1 MATTYLYRD
10 ATSATGVTA
19 ATISCWVKK
28 VKNDAEQHVWFSG
41 YTADYG
47 QYSFR
52 INFNADNTLRCMND
66 DAGVNFKLETN
77 RVFVDTN
84 AWYHICLALDTS
96 ESAADRGK
104 LYINGVR
111 ETSFSTDTNMTGDQF
126 FTGKSGYRQVI
137 GRHEGGADAYFDG
150 LMGQYY
156 YIDGTAY
163 QASTFGETDAD
174 TGEWQILTAPTV
186 TMGTNGFLVLKNGNT
201 ITDQS
206 SNSNNL
212 TLGGGTLTDMQESAS
227 NIFATNNPLVKQ
239 QTTYAMQYCNTWCR
253 TTDAA
258 MFCASSTLG
267 MTKGKYYAE
276 VKCGT
281 IEASS
286 RGEIGISGDVGKMSR
301 TNDYPG
307 GATDSYSYASNGAKM
322 EEGTETSYGD
332 SWTTGDIIGIAY
344 DADNNKL
351 YFSKNGVW
359 QNSGDPTSGST
370 GTGALSIEAPS
381 NTVDGV
387 FFFACGDHA
396 TGGSTTTEYN
406 WNYGNGYFGTTA
418 ISSEGTNASG
428 IGKFEYDVPAGYTA
442 LSTKGLNE

>member
-10 ATSATGVTA
+10 ATSATSVTA

-28 VKNDAEQHVWFSG
+28 VKTGVEQHVWFSG

-52 INFNADNTLRCMND
+52 INFNTDDTLRCMND

-77 RVFVDTN
+77 RKFRDTN
-84 AWYHICLALDTS
+84 GWYHICLALDTS

-111 ETSFSTDTNMTGDQF
+111 ETSFSTDTNMSGDQF

-174 TGEWQILTAPTV
+174 TGEWKIKTSPTV

-206 SNSNNL
+206 SNSNDL
-212 TLGGGTLTDMQESAS
+212 TLGGGAVLDMKDCPSDVYATMNSLDNYEQGSTFTICDNKLEW
-227 NIFATNNPLVKQ
+227 NTNNK
-239 QTTYAMQYCNTWCR
+239 TNYSTFAMN
-253 TTDAA
+253 
-258 MFCASSTLG
+258 
-267 MTKGKYYAE
+267 KGKFYWEMKYANNT
-276 VKCGT
+276 GGSD
-281 IEASS
+281 AM
-286 RGEIGISGDVGKMSR
+286 IGMSLADTR
-301 TNDYPG
+301 QPDDYPG
-307 GATDSYSYASNGAKM
+307 HDSTAWSYYASNGNKYHS
-322 EEGTETSYGD
+322 GGSSYGD
-332 SWTTGDIIGIAY
+332 SWTTNDIIGVAF
-344 DADNNKL
+344 DADTRTL
-351 YFSKNGVW
+351 WFSKNGVW
-359 QNSGDPTSGST
+359 QNSATISEIAAGTSTNSAYTGMGSAGDWFIPCMSGY
-370 GTGALSIEAPS
+370 
-381 NTVDGV
+381 DGNKAE
-387 FFFACGDHA
+387 FNF
-396 TGGSTTTEYN
+396 
-406 WNYGNGYFGTTA
+406 GNGYFSTTA
-418 ISSEGTNASG
+418 ISDEGTNASG
-428 IGKFEYDVPAGYTA
+428 VGKFEYDVPNNFTA
-442 LSTKGLNE
+442 LSTKGLNI

>member
-10 ATSATGVTA
+10 ATSATSVTA

-28 VKNDAEQHVWFSG
+28 VKTGVEQTVWFSG

-52 INFNADNTLRCMND
+52 INFNTDDTLRCMND

-77 RVFVDTN
+77 RKFRDTN
-84 AWYHICLALDTS
+84 GWYHICLALDTS

-150 LMGQYY
+150 LMSYYY

-163 QASTFGETDAD
+163 PASTFGETDAD
-174 TGEWQILTAPTV
+174 TGEWKINTNPTV

-212 TLGGGTLTDMQESAS
+212 TLGGGAVLDMKDCPSDVYATMNSLDNYEQGSTFTICNTKLEW
-227 NIFATNNPLVKQ
+227 NTNNKNNFANF
-239 QTTYAMQYCNTWCR
+239 AMN
-253 TTDAA
+253 
-258 MFCASSTLG
+258 
-267 MTKGKYYAE
+267 KGKFYWELKYANIT
-276 VKCGT
+276 GG
-281 IEASS
+281 ANAM
-286 RGEIGISGDVGKMSR
+286 VGMSLADTR
-301 TNDYPG
+301 QADDYPG
-307 GATDSYSYASNGAKM
+307 HDATAWSYYASSGNKYNNG
-322 EEGTETSYGD
+322 GSSYGD
-332 SWTTGDIIGIAY
+332 SWTTNDIIGVAF
-344 DADNNKL
+344 DADTRTL
-351 YFSKNGVW
+351 WFSKNGTW
-359 QNSGDPTSGST
+359 QNS
-370 GTGALSIEAPS
+370 
-381 NTVDGV
+381 
-387 FFFACGDHA
+387 A
-396 TGGSTTTEYN
+396 TISEIAAGTTTNAAWTGMGSAGDWFLPCCSGYDGNKIEFN
-406 WNYGNGYFGTTA
+406 FGNGYFSTTP
-418 ISSEGTNASG
+418 ISDEGTNASG
-428 IGKFEYDVPAGYTA
+428 VGKFEYDVPNNFTA
-442 LSTKGLNE
+442 LSTKGLNI

>member
-10 ATSATGVTA
+10 ATSATSVTA

-28 VKNDAEQHVWFSG
+28 VTNGAEQTVWFSG

-52 INFNADNTLRCMND
+52 INFNSDDTLRCMND

-77 RVFVDTN
+77 RKFRDTN
-84 AWYHICLALDTS
+84 GWYHICLALDTS

-111 ETSFSTDTNMTGDQF
+111 ETSFSTDTNMSGDQF

-137 GRHEGGADAYFDG
+137 GRDEGGSDDYFDG
-150 LMGQYY
+150 LMGQFY

-174 TGEWQILTAPTV
+174 TGEWKIKTSPTV

-206 SNSNNL
+206 SNSNDL
-212 TLGGGTLTDMQESAS
+212 TLGGGTLTDMQDCPSDL
-227 NIFATNNPLVKQ
+227 FATLNSLNRNTNVTFSNCNNTLFS
-239 QTTYAMQYCNTWCR
+239 
-253 TTDAA
+253 DAGTGGTNYRQNI
-258 MFCASSTLG
+258 STLG
-267 MTKGKYYAE
+267 MKKGKFYAE
-276 VKCGT
+276 VKCMEVSAGSQYGVVDIT
-281 IEASS
+281 QFTNNRYIGYTS
-286 RGEIGISGDVGKMSR
+286 RGYGYMNTGEYY
-301 TNDYPG
+301 N
-307 GATDSYSYASNGAKM
+307 NGSSVQSSLSTFANP
-322 EEGTETSYGD
+322 
-332 SWTTGDIIGIAY
+332 DIISIAF
-344 DADNNKL
+344 DADNSNV
-351 YFSKNGVW
+351 YFRVNGGAW

-370 GTGALSIEAPS
+370 GTGALAVTSGHVYAFGCSGHGANPKHEF
-381 NTVDGV
+381 N
-387 FFFACGDHA
+387 F
-396 TGGSTTTEYN
+396 
-406 WNYGNGYFGTTA
+406 GNGYFGTTQ

-428 IGKFEYDVPAGYTA
+428 VGKFEYDVPTGYTA
-442 LSTKGLNE
+442 LSTKGMNI